1 MNMAEGKKLGKRIE
15 KKSAAQPVKL
25 SDEAIQKVSGDFV
38 EHEGYAVGHEIIC
51 PNCGNEYE
59 PNFVWWM
66 EDGCTQNGYCCQ
78 VCGATFWVSDDGYY
92 YDDCDNMIGYVSY

>member
-1 MNMAEGKKLGKRIE
+1 MSERKKLGAKIE
-15 KKSAAQPVKL
+15 KKSIEAPVKH
-25 SDEAIQKVSGDFV
+25 SDEQIRQVSGGFV

-78 VCGATFWVSDDGYY
+78 VCAATFCVSDDGYY